1 MAFSLFKRQSKE
13 EKFWN
18 WVSKNKVELEKF
30 INSKQEDYTIYNQ
43 LTKQIKKYNNVLF
56 PEMTSTKNGEVV
68 LIITPDGIPDGVL
81 PTQKLYDSKPKLE
94 NWIVKKFR
102 QASDEVDLNFDGIE
116 FASSD
121 VEIVYELDNEK
132 ERVNI
137 KIFIR
142 NMDSDPD
149 RYKSLSFLYL
159 DHILGEFNTI
169 TRVGYIEFYNLD
181 KDKSV
186 ANSISILELRK
197 LIEKEYY
204 LLKAKTCSQHPVK

>member
-1 MAFSLFKRQSKE
+1 MAFSFFKKQSNE

-18 WVSKNKVELEKF
+18 WVTKNKVELEKF
-30 INSKQEDYTIYNQ
+30 IKSKQEDYTIYNQ
-43 LTKQIKKYNNVLF
+43 LTKQIKNYNPVLF

-68 LIITPDGIPDGVL
+68 LIITPDGIPEGVL
-81 PTQKLYDSKPKLE
+81 PTQKLYDSKPELE

-102 QASDEVDLNFDGIE
+102 QPSDEIGLNFDGIE
-116 FASSD
+116 FPNSD
-121 VEIVYELDNEK
+121 IEIIHELDDER

-137 KIFIR
+137 RVFIR
-142 NMDSDPD
+142 NMDLDPD

-169 TRVGYIEFYNLD
+169 TKVGYIDFYNLD

-197 LIEKEYY
+197 IIEKEYY
-204 LLKAKTCSQHPVK
+204 